1 MAFGKEKGT
10 GECITLLL
18 LTSTAQNRNDARPAE
33 LRGAARHGV
42 CWGMERAAN
51 APHTHTPRQ
60 NVQSLTH
67 TDRSQRCSTAD
78 RTRAICEGRFE

>member
-18 LTSTAQNRNDARPAE
+18 LTSTAQNCNDARPAE

-42 CWGMERAAN
+42 CWGMERDAN
-51 APHTHTPRQ
+51 TPHTPRQ
-60 NVQSLTH
+60 NVQNLTH
-67 TDRSQRCSTAD
+67 TDGCSTAD